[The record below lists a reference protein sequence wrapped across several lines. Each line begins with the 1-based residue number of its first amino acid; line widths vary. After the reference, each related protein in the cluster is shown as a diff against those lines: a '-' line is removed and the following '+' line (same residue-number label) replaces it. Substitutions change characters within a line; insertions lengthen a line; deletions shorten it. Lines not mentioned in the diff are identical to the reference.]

1 VTATDTGVGAATR
14 ERLMVAAERL
24 FAEHG
29 FAGVSLRAIIGDA
42 QVNLAAIHYHYPGK
56 EDLLA
61 AIIDQYISRYEELDK
76 QLSTPGI
83 TSRQKIETIINRYSN
98 LCDQNKICIIGS
110 VCSDYNT
117 MPENVKTKL
126 SQLIE
131 MVLSMVE
138 KVLQQGRRNG
148 EFIFSE
154 TARTKSLMIMTNLA
168 AGVQLARITGEKD
181 YRAIC
186 KNLITQITP

>member
-1 VTATDTGVGAATR
+1 MTGRITDTKN
-14 ERLMVAAERL
+14 EILRLGTHLIQLYGYNAFSYADISKEL
-24 FAEHG
+24 N
-29 FAGVSLRAIIGDA
+29 IK
-42 QVNLAAIHYHYPGK
+42 NAAIHYHYPGK

-61 AIIDQYISRYEELDK
+61 AIIDQYIARYEDLDK
-76 QLSTPGI
+76 QLSAPGI